1 MGEKKAKMMQPAI
14 YNDGKENLPKSQIFA
29 GFQAVFPDNT
39 SDWY

>member
-1 MGEKKAKMMQPAI
+1 MGEKKAKMMQPAS

-39 SDWY
+39 SD